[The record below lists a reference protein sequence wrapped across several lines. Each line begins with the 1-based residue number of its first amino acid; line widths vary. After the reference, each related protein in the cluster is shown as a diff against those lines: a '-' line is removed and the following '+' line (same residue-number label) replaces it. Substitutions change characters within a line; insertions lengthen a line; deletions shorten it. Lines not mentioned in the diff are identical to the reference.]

1 MAFRQQNRYT
11 LRLFQAAQG
20 FTMQNFLVFVVHH
33 WFLVAIFII
42 LLVALIWLE
51 TQGKVSGMARV
62 SPQQAVNMVNR
73 QDAVVFDIREK
84 GLFNKG
90 HIAGAQHLST
100 EQLETKNLSKYV
112 EKPAI
117 FVCGNG
123 ASAPKIG
130 NQLKKLGLTKV
141 FFLQGGITAW
151 QAANLPLV
159 KK

>member
-1 MAFRQQNRYT
+1 
-11 LRLFQAAQG
+11 
-20 FTMQNFLVFVVHH
+20 MQNVLIFVTHH
-33 WFLVAIFII
+33 WLLVAIFII
-42 LLVALIWLE
+42 LLVTLIWLE
-51 TQGKVSGMARV
+51 TQGKVSGMSRV
-62 SPQQAVNMVNR
+62 SPQQAVTMINR
-73 QDAVVFDIREK
+73 QDAVVFDIRDK
-84 GLFNKG
+84 TLYSKG

-100 EQLETKNLSKYV
+100 EQLDTKDMSKYV
-112 EKPAI
+112 EKLAI

-151 QAANLPLV
+151 QGANLPLV